1 MKSVFASALT
11 SILLTLVAVRM
22 SAAQP
27 DTPQAPP
34 RLGIQGEKMLSLPE
48 AIGMALDNN
57 NDIESALIDT
67 QVARFSLGAAQGAYD
82 PKFSLQTPYLRSI
95 TPMGSVLAGAADGKL
110 LEKDFSAVPQLNG
123 SVPWTGASFSL
134 SFSSERSVT
143 NNSFATL
150 NPQYPSSFTI
160 SVTQPLRRGL
170 RFDSNRQHIEVA
182 RKNVALSNEQLRQT
196 VSDIVT
202 QAAKD
207 YWDLVYAIQNQGV
220 QVMAAETAKRQVQ
233 SNRRML
239 EQGLMAPIDLVEAET
254 QLAQFEQNVYA
265 AQASLTAAENSL
277 KSMIL
282 PDRTSP
288 VWANAL
294 VPVTEPKAPP
304 SEELLNDLVNEA
316 IASRPELAQ
325 IKIESE
331 VNQTNLRYYREQM
344 KPQLDLAAS
353 YMSSGLAG
361 IVSTSSAPNPFTAG
375 FAAMIDRIN
384 QLATLNNLPPVDMS
398 ALGSLSGSGVPAALI
413 GGYGHSL
420 SNLYGLGFPTVQVS
434 LQFSLP
440 LRNRTAEGN
449 MAAGLAEVHR
459 NDIRRK
465 QLEQQIQADVRNAL
479 QSLASYKMGLEA
491 ARTARRSAQEQ
502 YASEQRKFS
511 AGTSTLFLVLQR
523 QTTLVTAQ
531 SSELRAQTELAKA
544 TADFERAVGRTLKA
558 NNVVLRDIQPH

>member
-1 MKSVFASALT
+1 MKSAFASAMT
-11 SILLTLVAVRM
+11 SVFLTLITALVG
-22 SAAQP
+22 AAQS
-27 DTPQAPP
+27 DKPQALQ
-34 RLGIQGEKMLSLPE
+34 RIGIHGEKTLSLPD
-48 AIGMALDNN
+48 AIGMALANN
-57 NDIESALIDT
+57 KDIESALIDT
-67 QVARFSLGAAQGAYD
+67 QVARFSFTAAKGAFD
-82 PKFSLQTPYLRSI
+82 PKFSVQTPYLRSI

-123 SVPWTGASFSL
+123 IVPWTGTSFSL
-134 SFSSERSVT
+134 SFSSKRSVT

-160 SVTQPLRRGL
+160 SVTQPLRRGF
-170 RFDSNRQHIEVA
+170 RFDSNRQYVEVA
-182 RKNVALSNEQLRQT
+182 RKNVALSDEQFRQS

-202 QAAKD
+202 QAAKY
-207 YWDLVYAIQNQGV
+207 YWDLVYAIQNQEV
-220 QVMAAETAKRQVQ
+220 QGMAAETARRQVE
-233 SNRRML
+233 SNRRMV
-239 EQGLMAPIDLVEAET
+239 EQGVMAPIDLVEAET

-288 VWANAL
+288 LWANAL
-294 VPVTEPKAPP
+294 IPVTEPKAPP
-304 SEELLNDLVNEA
+304 AEELLDDLVNEA

-325 IKIESE
+325 LKIQSE

-344 KPQLDLAAS
+344 KPQLDLVGS

-361 IVSTSSAPNPFTAG
+361 VVSTSSAPNPFTAG
-375 FAAMIDRIN
+375 FSAMIDRIN
-384 QLATLNNLPPVDMS
+384 QLAALQNLPPVDMS
-398 ALGSLSGSGVPAALI
+398 ALGSFSGSGVPEALI

-420 SNLYGLGFPTVQVS
+420 SNLYGFGFPTVQVS

-459 NDIRRK
+459 TDIRRK
-465 QLEQQIQADVRNAL
+465 QVEQQIQADVRNAM
-479 QSLASYKMGLEA
+479 QSLASYKMALEA

-502 YASEQRKFS
+502 YASEQRKFN

-531 SSELRAQTELAKA
+531 SSELRAQTDLAKA

-558 NNVVLRDIQPH
+558 NHVVLRDVQQH

>member
-1 MKSVFASALT
+1 MKSAFASAMT
-11 SILLTLVAVRM
+11 SVFLTLVTALAG
-22 SAAQP
+22 AAQS
-27 DTPQAPP
+27 DKPQAPQ
-34 RLGIQGEKMLSLPE
+34 RIGIHGEKTLSLPD
-48 AIGMALDNN
+48 AIGMALANN
-57 NDIESALIDT
+57 KDIESALIDT
-67 QVARFSLGAAQGAYD
+67 QVARFSFTAAKGAFD
-82 PKFSLQTPYLRSI
+82 PKFSVQTPYIRSI

-123 SVPWTGASFSL
+123 IVPWTGTSFSL
-134 SFSSERSVT
+134 GFSSKRSVT

-160 SVTQPLRRGL
+160 AVTQPLRRGF
-170 RFDSNRQHIEVA
+170 RFDSNRQYVEVA
-182 RKNVALSNEQLRQT
+182 RKNVALSDEQFRQS

-202 QAAKD
+202 QAAKN
-207 YWDLVYAIQNQGV
+207 YWDLVYAIQNQEV
-220 QVMAAETAKRQVQ
+220 QGMAAETARRQVE
-233 SNRRML
+233 SNRRMM
-239 EQGLMAPIDLVEAET
+239 EQGVMAPIDLVEAET

-288 VWANAL
+288 LWANAL
-294 VPVTEPKAPP
+294 IPITEPKAPP
-304 SEELLNDLVNEA
+304 AEELLDDLVNEA

-325 IKIESE
+325 LKIQSE

-344 KPQLDLAAS
+344 KPQLDLVGS

-361 IVSTSSAPNPFTAG
+361 VVSTSSAPNPFTAG
-375 FAAMIDRIN
+375 FSAMIDRIN
-384 QLATLNNLPPVDMS
+384 QLAALQNLPPVDMS
-398 ALGSLSGSGVPAALI
+398 ALGALGGSGVPEALV

-420 SNLYGLGFPTVQVS
+420 SNLYGFGFPTVQVS

-459 NDIRRK
+459 TDIRCK
-465 QLEQQIQADVRNAL
+465 QMEQQIQADVRNAM
-479 QSLASYKMGLEA
+479 QSLASYKMALEA

-502 YASEQRKFS
+502 YASEQRKFN

-523 QTTLVTAQ
+523 QTTLVTTQ
-531 SSELRAQTELAKA
+531 SSELRAQTDLAKA

-558 NNVVLRDIQPH
+558 NNVVLRDVQQR

>member
-1 MKSVFASALT
+1 MKSVLASALT
-11 SILLTLVAVRM
+11 LVLFTM
-22 SAAQP
+22 IAAQAGATQS
-27 DTPQAPP
+27 DKPQAPQ
-34 RLGIQGEKMLSLPE
+34 RIGIHGEKTLSLPD
-48 AIGMALDNN
+48 AIGMALANN
-57 NDIESALIDT
+57 KDIESALIDT
-67 QVARFSLGAAQGAYD
+67 QVARFSLTAAQGAFD
-82 PKFSLQTPYLRSI
+82 PKFSVQTPYLRSI

-110 LEKDFSAVPQLNG
+110 LEKDFSAAPQLNG
-123 SVPWTGASFSL
+123 IVPWTGASFSL
-134 SFSSERSVT
+134 SFSSKRSVT

-160 SVTQPLRRGL
+160 SVTQPLRRGF
-170 RFDSNRQHIEVA
+170 RFDSNRQYVEVA
-182 RKNVALSNEQLRQT
+182 RKNIALSDEQFRQS

-202 QAAKD
+202 QASKN
-207 YWDLVYAIQNQGV
+207 YWDLVYAIQSQEVQG
-220 QVMAAETAKRQVQ
+220 MAAETARRQVE
-233 SNRRML
+233 SNRRMV
-239 EQGLMAPIDLVEAET
+239 EQGVMAPIDLVEAET

-288 VWANAL
+288 LWANAL
-294 VPVTEPKAPP
+294 IPVTEPKAPP
-304 SEELLNDLVNEA
+304 AEELLDDLVNEA
-316 IASRPELAQ
+316 FASRPELAQ
-325 IKIESE
+325 LKIQSE
-331 VNQTNLRYYREQM
+331 VNQTNLRYYREQL
-344 KPQLDLAAS
+344 KPQLDLVGS

-361 IVSTSSAPNPFTAG
+361 VVSTSSVPNPFTAG
-375 FAAMIDRIN
+375 FSAMIDRIN
-384 QLATLNNLPPVDMS
+384 QLAALQNLPPVDMS
-398 ALGSLSGSGVPAALI
+398 ALGSLSGSGVPEALI

-459 NDIRRK
+459 TDIRRK
-465 QLEQQIQADVRNAL
+465 QVEQQIQADVRNTM
-479 QSLASYKMGLEA
+479 QSLASYKMALEA

-502 YASEQRKFS
+502 YASEQRKFN

-531 SSELRAQTELAKA
+531 SSELRAQTDLAKA
-544 TADFERAVGRTLKA
+544 TADFEHAVGRTLKA
-558 NNVVLRDIQPH
+558 NHVVLRDVQQH

>member
-1 MKSVFASALT
+1 MKSAFASAMT
-11 SILLTLVAVRM
+11 SVFLTLVTALAG
-22 SAAQP
+22 AAQS
-27 DTPQAPP
+27 DKPQAPQ
-34 RLGIQGEKMLSLPE
+34 RIGIHGEKTLSLPD
-48 AIGMALDNN
+48 AIGMALANN
-57 NDIESALIDT
+57 KDIESALIDT
-67 QVARFSLGAAQGAYD
+67 QVARFSFTAAKGAFD
-82 PKFSLQTPYLRSI
+82 PKFSVQTPYIRSI

-123 SVPWTGASFSL
+123 IVPWTGTSFSL
-134 SFSSERSVT
+134 SFSSKRSVT

-160 SVTQPLRRGL
+160 SVTQPLRRGF
-170 RFDSNRQHIEVA
+170 RFDSNRQYVEVA
-182 RKNVALSNEQLRQT
+182 RKNVALSDEQFRQS

-202 QAAKD
+202 QAAKN
-207 YWDLVYAIQNQGV
+207 YWDLVYAIQNQEV
-220 QVMAAETAKRQVQ
+220 QGMAAETARRQVE
-233 SNRRML
+233 SNRRMV
-239 EQGLMAPIDLVEAET
+239 EQGVMAPIDLVEAET

-288 VWANAL
+288 LWANAL
-294 VPVTEPKAPP
+294 IPVTEPKAPP
-304 SEELLNDLVNEA
+304 AEELLDDLVNEA

-325 IKIESE
+325 LKIQSE

-344 KPQLDLAAS
+344 KPQLDLVGS

-361 IVSTSSAPNPFTAG
+361 VVSTSSAPNPFTAG
-375 FAAMIDRIN
+375 FSAMIDRIN
-384 QLATLNNLPPVDMS
+384 QLAALQNLPPVDMS
-398 ALGSLSGSGVPAALI
+398 ALGSLGGSGVPEALI

-420 SNLYGLGFPTVQVS
+420 SNLYGFGFPTVQVS

-459 NDIRRK
+459 TDIRCK
-465 QLEQQIQADVRNAL
+465 QMEQQIQADVRNAM
-479 QSLASYKMGLEA
+479 QSLASYKMALEA

-502 YASEQRKFS
+502 YASEQRKFN

-531 SSELRAQTELAKA
+531 SSELRAQTDLAKA
-544 TADFERAVGRTLKA
+544 TADFDRAVGRTLKA
-558 NNVVLRDIQPH
+558 NNVVLRDVPQR

>member
-1 MKSVFASALT
+1 MKSAFASAMT
-11 SILLTLVAVRM
+11 SVFLTLVTALVG
-22 SAAQP
+22 AAQS
-27 DTPQAPP
+27 DKPQAPQ
-34 RLGIQGEKMLSLPE
+34 RIGIHGEKTLSLPD
-48 AIGMALDNN
+48 AIGMALANN
-57 NDIESALIDT
+57 KDIESALIDT
-67 QVARFSLGAAQGAYD
+67 QVARFSFTAAKGAFD
-82 PKFSLQTPYLRSI
+82 PKFSVQTPYIRSI

-123 SVPWTGASFSL
+123 IVPWTGTSFSL
-134 SFSSERSVT
+134 SFSSKRSVT

-160 SVTQPLRRGL
+160 SVTQPLRRGF
-170 RFDSNRQHIEVA
+170 RFDSNRQYVEVA
-182 RKNVALSNEQLRQT
+182 RKNVALSDEQFRQS

-202 QAAKD
+202 QAAKN
-207 YWDLVYAIQNQGV
+207 YWDLVYAIQNQEV
-220 QVMAAETAKRQVQ
+220 QGMAAETARRQVE
-233 SNRRML
+233 SNRRMM
-239 EQGLMAPIDLVEAET
+239 EQGVMAPIDLVEAET

-288 VWANAL
+288 LWANAL
-294 VPVTEPKAPP
+294 IPVTEPKAPP
-304 SEELLNDLVNEA
+304 AEELLDDLVNEA

-325 IKIESE
+325 LKIQSE

-344 KPQLDLAAS
+344 KPQLDLVGS

-361 IVSTSSAPNPFTAG
+361 VVSTSSAPNPFTAG
-375 FAAMIDRIN
+375 FSAMIDRIN
-384 QLATLNNLPPVDMS
+384 QLAALQNLPPVDMS
-398 ALGSLSGSGVPAALI
+398 ALGALGGSGVPEALI

-420 SNLYGLGFPTVQVS
+420 SNLYGFGFPTVQVS

-459 NDIRRK
+459 TDIRCK
-465 QLEQQIQADVRNAL
+465 QMEQQIQADVRNAM
-479 QSLASYKMGLEA
+479 QSLASYKMALEA
-491 ARTARRSAQEQ
+491 ARTARPSAQEQ
-502 YASEQRKFS
+502 YASEQRKFN

-523 QTTLVTAQ
+523 QTTLVTTQ
-531 SSELRAQTELAKA
+531 SSELRAQTDLAKA

-558 NNVVLRDIQPH
+558 NNVVLRDVQQR